1 MTSPLTRVKR
11 PTGSVGQVD
20 TEGGSAAKVSGL
32 LARRS
37 WWWGVALVVLI
48 FLPLVITGATFT
60 TIAVYC
66 LMYMGIATAWNS
78 FSGFSGYVSLGHAV
92 FFGVGAYT
100 MALLS
105 THWNMSGGLSMF
117 ALLPLAGIV
126 AAIIAIPYGYIALR
140 TRRHTFVVITIAF
153 FFIFQLLAFNL
164 SFTGGS
170 AGVVLPNGQFSASD
184 YNNPF
189 YYACLIV
196 LVLTVA
202 AVIGIRRSRFG
213 LQLFAIRDDE
223 DRARSLGVKVGRVKI
238 TSFMISAI
246 PVAMMGAVWAFFIGQ
261 IYPQFAFNPALDVTI
276 ALMAFLGGFGTIVGP
291 LLGALVLEA
300 LQRYLNLYLANADL
314 YLVIYG
320 LLFLGVISFL
330 PEGILPSIG
339 KRLRLRRLK
348 RQEAEA
354 TPATSGA
361 VTP

>member
-1 MTSPLTRVKR
+1 MTSPLTRVRR
-11 PTGSVGQVD
+11 PSGTAGGEGQGDVV
-20 TEGGSAAKVSGL
+20 TKVADGL

-37 WWWGVALVVLI
+37 LWWVGVLVVLI
-48 FLPLVITGATFT
+48 LVPLVITGATFT

-100 MALLS
+100 MALVS
-105 THWNMSGGLSMF
+105 THLNMSGGLSMF
-117 ALLPLAGIV
+117 ALLPLAGLV

-164 SFTGGS
+164 NFTGGS

-202 AVIGIRRSRFG
+202 VTIGIRRSRFG

-223 DRARSLGVKVGRVKI
+223 DRARSLGVKVSRVKI
-238 TSFMISAI
+238 ISFMISAI

-276 ALMAFLGGFGTIVGP
+276 ALMAFLGGFGTIAGP

-320 LLFLGVISFL
+320 VLFLIVISFL
-330 PEGILPSIG
+330 PEGILPSVG
-339 KRLRLRRLK
+339 GRLRRRRL
-348 RQEAEA
+348 RADA
-354 TPATSGA
+354 SSSVVSGEPS
-361 VTP
+361 T

>member
-1 MTSPLTRVKR
+1 MTSPLTRVRR
-11 PTGSVGQVD
+11 PFA
-20 TEGGSAAKVSGL
+20 SAEQEAAGDPTPTAWISL
-32 LARRS
+32 LVRRPLWRS
-37 WWWGVALVVLI
+37 VVLVLLLI
-48 FLPLVITGATFT
+48 LIPLVITGATFT

-117 ALLPLAGIV
+117 ALLPLAGVI
-126 AAIIAIPYGYIALR
+126 AALIAIPYGYVALR

-170 AGVVLPNGQFSASD
+170 AGVVLPNGQFSAAD
-184 YNNPF
+184 YNDPF
-189 YYACLIV
+189 YYACLVV

-202 AVIGIRRSRFG
+202 VAAGIRRSRFG

-223 DRARSLGVKVGRVKI
+223 DRARSLGVKVNRVKI
-238 TSFMISAI
+238 TSFAVSAV

-276 ALMAFLGGFGTIVGP
+276 ALMAFIGGFGTIIGP

-320 LLFLGVISFL
+320 LLFLVVISFL
-330 PEGILPSIG
+330 PEGILPSIAG
-339 KRLRLRRLK
+339 RLRQRRL
-348 RQEAEA
+348 RSQNSTTVSTQE
-354 TPATSGA
+354 SR
-361 VTP
+361 